1 MPRLYD
7 ILETASKHDVLVELV
22 LFCFWYGDEHWESS
36 PMHPDR
42 NVQGLGPRDRHRVYA
57 VSGNDLLPVQER
69 FVRMVVEAVNEYD
82 NVYFE
87 ICNEPYS
94 RHDGTAYLDWQHY
107 MVDVIAD
114 VESRST
120 ASHLIAVNY
129 QNRAYVIP
137 EIHPAVSIANF
148 HYALPQAVYAN
159 ARLGRIIADDETG
172 FRGQSAEP
180 YRREA
185 WRFFFAGGGMFS
197 HLDYSFTCEHPDGS
211 APIVGTTPGYGGED
225 LRRQLAFLR
234 RFLEDNEVWTLRS
247 ANEVFAQVAGE
258 LDGLARADHGRLY
271 LFYLPAST
279 PGRTVSVNLHP
290 GTYRLEWVNPVTCRV
305 THAETINVASSFH
318 RITTPPWEGDVAFR
332 CART

>member
-1 MPRLYD
+1 
-7 ILETASKHDVLVELV
+7 
-22 LFCFWYGDEHWESS
+22 
-36 PMHPDR
+36 
-42 NVQGLGPRDRHRVYA
+42 
-57 VSGNDLLPVQER
+57 
-69 FVRMVVEAVNEYD
+69 
-82 NVYFE
+82 
-87 ICNEPYS
+87 
-94 RHDGTAYLDWQHY
+94 
-107 MVDVIAD
+107 
-114 VESRST
+114 
-120 ASHLIAVNY
+120 
-129 QNRAYVIP
+129 
-137 EIHPAVSIANF
+137 
-148 HYALPQAVYAN
+148 
-159 ARLGRIIADDETG
+159 
-172 FRGQSAEP
+172 
-180 YRREA
+180 
-185 WRFFFAGGGMFS
+185 MFS

-211 APIVGTTPGYGGED
+211 APIVGKTPGYGGED

-234 RFLEDNEVWTLRS
+234 RFLEDNEVWTLRP